1 MTKHQIPL
9 TSIEEDGLRNHRL
22 PIGTPSQLSDCFRQ
36 GMAWALSQASH
47 VVELRVEYLPP
58 LQVKVRDI
66 LSGIDAME
74 TESPDGWWE
83 TTTGADFGKR
93 KLDELLALLGQA
105 VQPVA
110 LTADEKAALDRALL
124 RSVKIVDEAAHP
136 VELAALVAERDD
148 ALALAA
154 SRRADWDSMR
164 QQWVKV
170 RAERDSLR
178 QDAER
183 FRAIRQCRKTVQLY
197 VYEAAD
203 DPFSGGWSYK
213 NDPEDFD
220 KFADAAMG
228 EQK

>member
-1 MTKHQIPL
+1 MSMHKIPL
-9 TSIEEDGLRNHRL
+9 TSMEEDGLRNHRL

-36 GMAWALSQASH
+36 GMAWALSQVSH
-47 VVELRVEYLPP
+47 VVELKVDYLSP
-58 LQVKVRDI
+58 QQAAVRDI
-66 LSGIDAME
+66 LSGIDATE
-74 TESPDGWWE
+74 NESPDGWWE
-83 TTTGADFGKR
+83 TTTGADFGKW
-93 KLDELLALLGQA
+93 KLDEVLALLGQA
-105 VQPVA
+105 AQ
-110 LTADEKAALDRALL
+110 
-124 RSVKIVDEAAHP
+124 P

-197 VYEAAD
+197 VYEVAD

-220 KFADAAMG
+220 KFADAAMK

>member
-1 MTKHQIPL
+1 MHKIPL
-9 TSIEEDGLRNHRL
+9 TSMEEDGLRNHRL

-47 VVELRVEYLPP
+47 VVELKVDYLPP
-58 LQVKVRDI
+58 QQAAVRDI
-66 LSGIDAME
+66 LSGIDATE
-74 TESPDGWWE
+74 NESPDGWWE
-83 TTTGADFGKR
+83 TTTGADFGKW
-93 KLDELLALLGQA
+93 KLDEVLALLGQA
-105 VQPVA
+105 AQ
-110 LTADEKAALDRALL
+110 
-124 RSVKIVDEAAHP
+124 P